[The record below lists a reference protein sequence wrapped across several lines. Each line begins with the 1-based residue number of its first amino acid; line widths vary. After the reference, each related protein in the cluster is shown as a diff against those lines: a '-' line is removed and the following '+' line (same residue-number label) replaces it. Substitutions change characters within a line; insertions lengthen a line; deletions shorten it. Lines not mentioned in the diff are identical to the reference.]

1 MKKSVKTDKV
11 NFIDS
16 LAKEA
21 EDAAAR
27 GNMKQLYDTT
37 RKLAGKFKQAERPI
51 KDKNGVILTS
61 EEDQMGR
68 WRDHFEELL
77 NRPAPSNPPDI
88 PLASEVLEVNC
99 ERPDREEIRKAISL
113 LKTGKAPGPD
123 EIPAEAIKADME
135 TSIEMLYDL
144 IGKIW
149 DTDAIPIGWKEGYL
163 VKIPKKGDLHEC
175 KNYRGIMLLS
185 VPGKV
190 LNRIILERLKNE
202 VDNIL
207 RDHQAGFRQDRGCID
222 QIATLRII
230 VEQSME
236 FDSSLYINFVDYEK
250 AFDSLDRDTLWK
262 LLQHYGIPEK
272 IITLIRNTY
281 DGMTCKVT
289 HAGRL
294 TDSFPVKTGVRQ
306 GCLLS
311 PFMFLVAIDWIM
323 KTTTKNRRNGIQ
335 WTLWSQLDDLDF
347 ADDLALLSHSHEQM
361 QEKTDLLNLVSAQTG
376 LNINMNKTKI
386 MKANTKSKN
395 VVTVDGKPLEET
407 DCFTYLGSK
416 INKTGG
422 TEEDTKAR
430 IQKARVAFLMLSKI
444 WKSKLIKLKTKMR
457 IFNSS
462 VKSVLL
468 YSSETWRITKHTVNK
483 IQTFVNRCLRR
494 IMKVKWSDKV
504 SNNTLWTKTNQLPV
518 EIEIKRR
525 KWRWIGHTLRKPTTS
540 ITRQALTWNPQGKR
554 KRGRPRNTWR
564 RDVESEARKMGYTWH
579 EIATMAQRRIRWRA
593 LIDGPCSQRV
603 DGHK

>member
-1 MKKSVKTDKV
+1 
-11 NFIDS
+11 
-16 LAKEA
+16 
-21 EDAAAR
+21 
-27 GNMKQLYDTT
+27 
-37 RKLAGKFKQAERPI
+37 
-51 KDKNGVILTS
+51 
-61 EEDQMGR
+61 
-68 WRDHFEELL
+68 
-77 NRPAPSNPPDI
+77 
-88 PLASEVLEVNC
+88 
-99 ERPDREEIRKAISL
+99 
-113 LKTGKAPGPD
+113 
-123 EIPAEAIKADME
+123 
-135 TSIEMLYDL
+135 
-144 IGKIW
+144 
-149 DTDAIPIGWKEGYL
+149 
-163 VKIPKKGDLHEC
+163 
-175 KNYRGIMLLS
+175 MLLS

-202 VDNIL
+202 VDNIS
-207 RDHQAGFRQDRGCID
+207 RDHQAGFRQGRGCID

-250 AFDSLDRDTLWK
+250 ASDSLDRDTLWK
-262 LLQHYGIPEK
+262 VLQHYSIPEK

-294 TDSFPVKTGVRQ
+294 TESFQVKTGVRQ

-323 KTTTKNRRNGIQ
+323 KTTTKTRRNGIQ
-335 WTLWSQLDDLDF
+335 WTLWSELDDLDV

-386 MKANTKSKN
+386 MKANNTKSKN
-395 VVTVDGKPLEET
+395 VVTVGGKPLEET

-444 WKSKLIKLKTKMR
+444 WKSKPIMLKTKMR

-468 YSSETWRITKHTVNK
+468 HSFETWRITKHTVNT

-494 IMKVKWSDKV
+494 IMNVKWSDKV

-525 KWRWIGHTLRKPTTS
+525 KGVGLVTRWENLHLAPQDKPWHGIPLSYNNTHHFLMYTIFRHTNTHSSGH
-540 ITRQALTWNPQGKR
+540 QC
-554 KRGRPRNTWR
+554 GRP
-564 RDVESEARKMGYTWH
+564 DSPSAVPGAWH
-579 EIATMAQRRIRWRA
+579 FLVRETH
-593 LIDGPCSQRV
+593 G
-603 DGHK
+603 